1 MDKAKGFTYLGIE
14 DMIEDEDGNECDWRC
29 NYCDSAGFSY
39 HGVWIE
45 DSGEFGDD
53 RWQVE
58 CTGCGATAELK

>member
-1 MDKAKGFTYLGIE
+1 MAKAKGFTELAEPEEE
-14 DMIEDEDGNECDWRC
+14 DTYGDECGWRC
-29 NYCDSAGFSY
+29 NYCDELAFEY

-53 RWQVE
+53 RLQVE